1 MAEAIEALRS
11 SEGWI
16 SIHRCVT
23 TLAMPDTPPLMTSIK
38 PGAEDDDRLRFE
50 TCFRNH
56 YADIL
61 AFAIRRQPDRQA
73 AEDATSETFA
83 VAWRRRG
90 LIPERPLPWL
100 YAIALRVLANQRRSS
115 FRRRRLEGR
124 LEQEQAIAVDGSDP
138 TDALARRSA
147 FAAIFGRLS
156 EEDREVLRLIAWEG
170 LEPREAADVF
180 GCSYGAFRV
189 RLHRARRRLG
199 KQLAA
204 AGHSADDVRG
214 TDVRAIEETR

>member
-1 MAEAIEALRS
+1 MA
-11 SEGWI
+11 
-16 SIHRCVT
+16 
-23 TLAMPDTPPLMTSIK
+23 DTPLLMTSNE
-38 PGAEDDDRLRFE
+38 PAAEGDHRRRFE
-50 TCFRNH
+50 ACFRDH

-73 AEDATSETFA
+73 AEDAASETFA
-83 VAWRRRG
+83 VAWRRRD

-100 YAIALRVLANQRRSS
+100 YAIALRVLANQRRSGH
-115 FRRRRLEGR
+115 RRRRLKERLAQEG
-124 LEQEQAIAVDGSDP
+124 AVPADPGDP

-147 FAAIFGRLS
+147 FAAVFARLGRD
-156 EEDREVLRLIAWEG
+156 DREVLRLVAWEG
-170 LEPREAADVF
+170 LEPREAAAVL

-204 AGHSADDVRG
+204 AGHSANDLRG